1 MKEFR
6 FGYADGYIGSPLKLS
21 DGSLTLI
28 GIRRGIERPNKVI
41 VNFSKNAKLTWID
54 FLRFNVLSA
63 TNETVK
69 SIDDMYF
76 TDLLAL
82 NEFLKMKDFIENVSH
97 NVQNDEIERIN
108 KRK

>member
-1 MKEFR
+1 M
-6 FGYADGYIGSPLKLS
+6 
-21 DGSLTLI
+21 
-28 GIRRGIERPNKVI
+28 NHI
-41 VNFSKNAKLTWID
+41 VKIAIDYVSKNTELTWID
-54 FLRFNVLSA
+54 FLRFNILSS

-97 NVQNDEIERIN
+97 NVQNDEIERMN

>member
-1 MKEFR
+1 MNPIIKIAIDYVSR
-6 FGYADGYIGSPLKLS
+6 N
-21 DGSLTLI
+21 T
-28 GIRRGIERPNKVI
+28 
-41 VNFSKNAKLTWID
+41 KLTWMD
-54 FLRFNVLSA
+54 FLRFNVLSS

-97 NVQNDEIERIN
+97 NIQNDEIERMN
-108 KRK
+108 KRSK

>member
-41 VNFSKNAKLTWID
+41 VNFSIDAKLTEQEEKNLNKKAD
-54 FLRFNVLSA
+54 FSNVRPAFWTKNRMIYSP
-63 TNETVK
+63 
-69 SIDDMYF
+69 
-76 TDLLAL
+76 
-82 NEFLKMKDFIENVSH
+82 KM
-97 NVQNDEIERIN
+97 R
-108 KRK
+108 R

>member
-41 VNFSKNAKLTWID
+41 VNFTKDAKLTEQEEKN
-54 FLRFNVLSA
+54 L
-63 TNETVK
+63 
-69 SIDDMYF
+69 YF
-76 TDLLAL
+76 AEVAL
-82 NEFLKMKDFIENVSH
+82 K
-97 NVQNDEIERIN
+97 QNNQGVIYED
-108 KRK
+108 

>member
-1 MKEFR
+1 MNPIVTK
-6 FGYADGYIGSPLKLS
+6 A
-21 DGSLTLI
+21 
-28 GIRRGIERPNKVI
+28 IEYVSQNT
-41 VNFSKNAKLTWID
+41 KLTWID
-54 FLRFNVLSA
+54 FLRFNVLSS

-97 NVQNDEIERIN
+97 NIQNDEIERMN

>member
-1 MKEFR
+1 MNPIVTKAIE
-6 FGYADGYIGSPLKLS
+6 YVSKNNKLS
-21 DGSLTLI
+21 
-28 GIRRGIERPNKVI
+28 
-41 VNFSKNAKLTWID
+41 WID
-54 FLRFNVLSA
+54 FLRFNVLSS

-97 NVQNDEIERIN
+97 NIQNDEIERMN

>member
-1 MKEFR
+1 MNPIIKIAIE
-6 FGYADGYIGSPLKLS
+6 YI
-21 DGSLTLI
+21 
-28 GIRRGIERPNKVI
+28 
-41 VNFSKNAKLTWID
+41 SKNTKLTWID
-54 FLRFNVLSA
+54 FLRFNVLSS

-97 NVQNDEIERIN
+97 NIQNDEIERMN

>member
-1 MKEFR
+1 MN
-6 FGYADGYIGSPLKLS
+6 P
-21 DGSLTLI
+21 
-28 GIRRGIERPNKVI
+28 I
-41 VNFSKNAKLTWID
+41 VKIAIDYVSKNTELTWID
-54 FLRFNVLSA
+54 FLRFNILSS

-97 NVQNDEIERIN
+97 NVQNDEIERMN

>member
-1 MKEFR
+1 MNPIVTK
-6 FGYADGYIGSPLKLS
+6 A
-21 DGSLTLI
+21 
-28 GIRRGIERPNKVI
+28 IEYV
-41 VNFSKNAKLTWID
+41 SKNTKLTWID
-54 FLRFNVLSA
+54 FLRFNVLSS

-97 NVQNDEIERIN
+97 NIQNDEIERMN